1 MVNVDKIRETLRIH
15 YNTAGT
21 VTIDPE
27 TGVVDVEGDVHLRS
41 ATGSLEVTFG
51 NVVGSFICANTYLKS
66 LAGAPH
72 TVGGDFRCEN
82 NLLTNLVHGPKMVGG
97 MCHCAYQNL
106 TSLQGAPLEVNGE
119 FLCMRNQLT
128 SLEHMPQKGVTHLN
142 CQYNP
147 ILNLDHINPHMESVS
162 CSYYANLPLLRLLS
176 MRRVFMGWDT
186 PLMVEQIMDKYAGE
200 GKPGAIKA
208 AGELIKAGFKYNARW

>member
-1 MVNVDKIRETLRIH
+1 MVNADKIREALRIH

-21 VTIDPE
+21 VTIYPE
-27 TGVVDVEGDVHLRS
+27 TGVVDVEGNVHLRS
-41 ATGSLEVTFG
+41 RTGSLQVTFG
-51 NVVGSFICANTYLKS
+51 KVLGDFICANTHLKS

-82 NLLTNLVHGPKMVGG
+82 NMLTNLIHGPQRVGG
-97 MCHCAYQNL
+97 RYNCAYQSL
-106 TSLQGAPLEVNGE
+106 MSLQGAPHEINGE

-128 SLEHMPQKGVTHLN
+128 SLEHMPQKGVTHLD

-147 ILNLDHINPHMESVS
+147 ITSLQGLSVDLDSVS
-162 CSYYANLPLLRLLS
+162 CTYRADLPLLRLLNVS
-176 MRRVFMGWDT
+176 SVFLGYDT
-186 PLMVEQIMDKYAGE
+186 PLIVEQIMHKYEGQ

-208 AGELIKAGFKYNARW
+208 AVELINAGYKANARW